1 MSLAPSQV
9 GGHEGLRAERL
20 IAEPIGPAVDAFGST
35 SLEELDLRAELQTR
49 FERKYLLPIDQL
61 DVLLHQ
67 VADHARVLEIEGRRS
82 FQYLSMYFDSP
93 DLMCYRAAAQRRAR
107 RFKIRTRTYVDSNLC
122 FLEVKTKSRQG
133 ETTKLRNPYS
143 PGDYELFSAAG
154 KDYVLQ
160 VLTERELGQR
170 AVPTRELLDR
180 FEPSLGTSYVRTTF
194 LLPGDDSRA
203 TIDTGLELELPTGQ
217 HTSLTGHAVVETKTP
232 GRPSLIDRSLWASGN
247 RPLKVSKYA
256 LGLAS
261 MRPELPA
268 AKWNRTLRRHFDW
281 EPVRPYPRKLS

>member
-1 MSLAPSQV
+1 M
-9 GGHEGLRAERL
+9 
-20 IAEPIGPAVDAFGST
+20 DAFTPT
-35 SLEELDLRAELQTR
+35 SLEELDIRAGLQTR
-49 FERKYLLPIDQL
+49 FERKYLLPVDQL
-61 DVLLHQ
+61 AALLDRMVDQAH
-67 VADHARVLEIEGRRS
+67 VLEIGGHRS
-82 FQYLSMYFDSP
+82 FGYLSVYFDSP
-93 DLMCYRAAAQRRAR
+93 ELMCYRAAAQRRGR

-122 FLEVKTKSRQG
+122 FLEVKTKSRNG
-133 ETTKLRNPYS
+133 ETIKLRNPHS
-143 PGDYELFSAAG
+143 PSDYEHFSTGG

-160 VLTERELGQR
+160 VLGERELGHRVALSR
-170 AVPTRELLDR
+170 ALLDR

-217 HTSLTGHAVVETKTP
+217 HTSLTRYAVVETKTA
-232 GRPSLIDRSLWASGN
+232 GRPSLVDRSLWASGH

-261 MRPELPA
+261 MRPDLPA

-281 EPVRPYPRKLS
+281 EPERPYPRKLS